1 MEKIDRVV
9 KRITLGCLLF
19 SLTFFSSCAPDL
31 TDDAIPY
38 VQFTNIIINVST
50 HPSLQLDGG
59 YEYIGGGVRGII
71 LYRKN
76 GSTYIAYERNSSFH
90 PNEACATVDVDI
102 SGLFI
107 IDTCSNST
115 FSLSNGNP
123 TSGPAITPLRR
134 YVVQLNAFELT
145 ITDDI
150 AN

>member
-1 MEKIDRVV
+1 MEKMDGVV
-9 KRITLGCLLF
+9 KRITFSFLLF
-19 SLTFFSSCAPDL
+19 SLTFFSSCEPDL
-31 TDDAIPY
+31 SDDPIPY
-38 VQFTNIIINVST
+38 VQFTDIIINLAT
-50 HPSLQLDGG
+50 YPSLQFDGG
-59 YEYIGGGVRGII
+59 YQYLNGGVRGII

-76 GSTYIAYERNSSFH
+76 VSTYIAYERNSSFH

-102 SGLFI
+102 SDQFI

-115 FSLSNGNP
+115 FSLSTGQP

-134 YVVQLNAFELT
+134 YVVQLSSFNLT